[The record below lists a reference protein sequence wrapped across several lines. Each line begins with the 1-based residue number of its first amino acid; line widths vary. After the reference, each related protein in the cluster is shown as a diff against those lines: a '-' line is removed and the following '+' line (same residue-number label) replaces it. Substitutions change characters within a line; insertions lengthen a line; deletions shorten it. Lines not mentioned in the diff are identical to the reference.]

1 MGGPADPTLVRMAT
15 NALREVLRAAADMD
29 ELDFDYPTSAYFG
42 PSPKVDEFLDAALE
56 DDGPADPLKVVLPR
70 ALREVTVP

>member
-1 MGGPADPTLVRMAT
+1 MAT

-42 PSPKVDEFLDAALE
+42 PSPKVDEFLDAAV
-56 DDGPADPLKVVLPR
+56 ADEEPEEPSKVVLPR